1 MDQNAKGE
9 ADMSKVRK
17 RARSPEELTQ
27 LFVELANAR
36 DAEGLATLYEPD
48 AVLAYPPGHMTAGR
62 EGIRAVYERMVAMGL
77 KFETEETLPTIRSAE
92 LALTSTYRRDG
103 AGIRVQ
109 VARLQ
114 PDGSWLRVIDWPEIP
129 PAGN

>member
-1 MDQNAKGE
+1 MNHDTKGE

-17 RARSPEELTQ
+17 LARSPEELTQ

-36 DAEGLATLYEPD
+36 DADGLATLYEPG
-48 AVLAYPPGHMTAGR
+48 AVLAYPPGQMTEGR
-62 EGIRAVYERMVAMGL
+62 EAIQAVSKRMVAMGVR
-77 KFETEETLPTIRSAE
+77 FEIEEALPTIRSAE

>member
-1 MDQNAKGE
+1 MNHDTKGE

-17 RARSPEELTQ
+17 LATSPEELTQ
-27 LFVELANAR
+27 LFAELANAG
-36 DAEGLATLYEPD
+36 DAEGLAALYEPD

-77 KFETEETLPTIRSAE
+77 KFETEETLPTIRSGK

-103 AGIRVQ
+103 IGVRVQ
-109 VARLQ
+109 VARQ
-114 PDGSWLRVIDWPEIP
+114 QRDGSWLRVIDRPETA

>member
-1 MDQNAKGE
+1 MDHNTKGE

-17 RARSPEELTQ
+17 QARSPEELTQ
-27 LFVELANAR
+27 FFTELANAR
-36 DAEGLATLYEPD
+36 DAEGLGHLYEPG
-48 AVLAYPPGHMTAGR
+48 AVLAYPPGQMTEGR
-62 EGIRAVYERMVAMGL
+62 EAIRAVCERMVAMGL
-77 KFETEETLPTIRSAE
+77 HFENEETLPTIRSAE

-103 AGIRVQ
+103 VGIRVQ
-109 VARLQ
+109 VARRQ